1 MSDTLERVL
10 ELVADGHIS
19 AAQAA
24 PILDALAAADQ
35 ALGDVPDQPAGDE
48 EPGSPGRTAGG
59 RGTATSIRIEV
70 TEGGQ
75 RIVNLRVP
83 VALGRLALDRIPG
96 LSGTTADIVR
106 EALADGRSGS
116 LLHIDDDGDG
126 VRIVLE

>member
-24 PILDALAAADQ
+24 PILDALAAAD
-35 ALGDVPDQPAGDE
+35 LAGDDVSGRAADPE
-48 EPGSPGRTAGG
+48 GAGGPGPTGGG
-59 RGTATSIRIEV
+59 RGNASSIRIEV
-70 TEGGQ
+70 TEGG
-75 RIVNLRVP
+75 RKILNLRVP
-83 VALGRLALDRIPG
+83 AALGRMALDRIPG
-96 LSGTTADIVR
+96 LSGTNADLVR
-106 EALADGRSGS
+106 EALADGRSGT

>member
-35 ALGDVPDQPAGDE
+35 ALGDVPDQPVGD
-48 EPGSPGRTAGG
+48 EPGSSGRTAGG

>member
-24 PILDALAAADQ
+24 PILDALAAAD
-35 ALGDVPDQPAGDE
+35 LAGDDVSDRTTQPE
-48 EPGSPGRTAGG
+48 AAAGPGRTGGG
-59 RGTATSIRIEV
+59 RGNATSIRIEV
-70 TEGGQ
+70 TEGG
-75 RIVNLRVP
+75 RKILNLRVP
-83 VALGRLALDRIPG
+83 AALGRMALDRIPG
-96 LSGTTADIVR
+96 LSGTNADLVR
-106 EALADGRSGS
+106 EALADGRSGT

>member
-24 PILDALAAADQ
+24 PILDALAAAD
-35 ALGDVPDQPAGDE
+35 LAGDDVSDRSTD
-48 EPGSPGRTAGG
+48 PGGGAGPGPTGG
-59 RGTATSIRIEV
+59 ARGSASSIRIEV
-70 TEGGQ
+70 TEGG
-75 RIVNLRVP
+75 RKILNLRVP
-83 VALGRLALDRIPG
+83 AALGRMALDRIPG
-96 LSGTTADIVR
+96 LSGTNADLVR
-106 EALADGRSGS
+106 EALADGRSGT